1 MILNN
6 IAQQNIINSRNII
19 SVTIAVLLHL
29 FILLLL
35 QKNFNSSFIASNIG
49 SNLSISL
56 ANISSY
62 SNIVQKNDN
71 INKKINNI
79 KKTKLS
85 SSANNDNSSNVI
97 DNENI
102 VYSKNFSTIG
112 NKEMPIY
119 PKRSL
124 KLGQEGIVYLKI
136 LISESGVSEQIEF
149 LKKSQYPLLNKSAIN
164 AVKKWQFKPV
174 IIGGKAVKSWVEVP
188 IEFKISK

>member
-1 MILNN
+1 MFINN

-19 SVTIAVLLHL
+19 SIAVAVLLHI

-35 QKNFNSSFIASNIG
+35 QKNINSSSIASNIG
-49 SNLSISL
+49 SNISISL

-62 SNIVQKNDN
+62 SNIAQTNNNNRNNN
-71 INKKINNI
+71 INKTI
-79 KKTKLS
+79 LAS
-85 SSANNDNSSNVI
+85 SKDSNNSSNVI

-102 VYSKNFSTIG
+102 AYSKNFSTIG

-124 KLGQEGIVYLKI
+124 KLGQEGVVYLKI

-188 IEFKISK
+188 IEFKIS

>member
-1 MILNN
+1 LFINI

-19 SVTIAVLLHL
+19 SIAVAVLLHI

-35 QKNFNSSFIASNIG
+35 QKNINSSFIASNIG

-62 SNIVQKNDN
+62 SKIAQTNNNKNN
-71 INKKINNI
+71 NKI
-79 KKTKLS
+79 KKTILAS
-85 SSANNDNSSNVI
+85 SKNGNNSSNVI

-102 VYSKNFSTIG
+102 AYSKNFSTIG

-124 KLGQEGIVYLKI
+124 KLGQEGVVYLKI

-188 IEFKISK
+188 IEFKIS

>member
-1 MILNN
+1 LFINN

-19 SVTIAVLLHL
+19 SIAVAVLLHI

-35 QKNFNSSFIASNIG
+35 QKNINSSFIASNIG

-62 SNIVQKNDN
+62 SKIAQTNNNKNN
-71 INKKINNI
+71 NKI
-79 KKTKLS
+79 KKTILAS
-85 SSANNDNSSNVI
+85 SKNGNNSSNVI

-102 VYSKNFSTIG
+102 AYSKNFSTIG

-124 KLGQEGIVYLKI
+124 KLGQEGVVYLKI

-188 IEFKISK
+188 IEFKIS

>member
-19 SVTIAVLLHL
+19 SAAIAILLHL

-35 QKNFNSSFIASNIG
+35 QKNFNSSLIASNIG
-49 SNLSISL
+49 GNLSISL

-85 SSANNDNSSNVI
+85 SSKNNDNSSNVI

-102 VYSKNFSTIG
+102 AYSKNFSTIG

-188 IEFKISK
+188 IEFKIS

>member
-1 MILNN
+1 MFINI
-6 IAQQNIINSRNII
+6 IAQQTIINSRSII
-19 SVTIAVLLHL
+19 SIAVAVLLHI

-35 QKNFNSSFIASNIG
+35 QKNITSSFIASNIG

-62 SNIVQKNDN
+62 SKIAQTNNNKNN
-71 INKKINNI
+71 NKI
-79 KKTKLS
+79 KKTILAS
-85 SSANNDNSSNVI
+85 SKNGNNSSNVI

-102 VYSKNFSTIG
+102 AYSKNFSTIG

-124 KLGQEGIVYLKI
+124 KLGQEGVVYLKI

-188 IEFKISK
+188 IEFKIS

>member
-188 IEFKISK
+188 IELKIS

>member
-1 MILNN
+1 LIINN

-19 SVTIAVLLHL
+19 SAAIAILLHL

-35 QKNFNSSFIASNIG
+35 QKNFNNSLIASNIG

-56 ANISSY
+56 TNISSY
-62 SNIVQKNDN
+62 SNITHKNEN
-71 INKKINNI
+71 INKKNNKI

-85 SSANNDNSSNVI
+85 SSKNINNSSNVI

-102 VYSKNFSTIG
+102 AYSKNFSTIG

-119 PKRSL
+119 PKRAL
-124 KLGQEGIVYLKI
+124 KLGQEGVVYLKI

-188 IEFKISK
+188 IEFKIS

>member
-1 MILNN
+1 LFIKN
-6 IAQQNIINSRNII
+6 IAQQNIINSRNTI
-19 SVTIAVLLHL
+19 SIAVAVLLHI

-35 QKNFNSSFIASNIG
+35 QKNINSSFIASNIG

-62 SNIVQKNDN
+62 SNIAQTNNNNKNNN
-71 INKKINNI
+71 INKTI
-79 KKTKLS
+79 LAS
-85 SSANNDNSSNVI
+85 SKDSNNSSNVI

-102 VYSKNFSTIG
+102 AYSKNFSTIG

-124 KLGQEGIVYLKI
+124 KLGQEGVVYLKI

-188 IEFKISK
+188 IEFKIS

>member
-1 MILNN
+1 MFINI

-19 SVTIAVLLHL
+19 SIAVAVLLHI

-35 QKNFNSSFIASNIG
+35 QKNINSSFIASNIG

-62 SNIVQKNDN
+62 SKIAQTNNNKNN
-71 INKKINNI
+71 NKI
-79 KKTKLS
+79 KKTILAS
-85 SSANNDNSSNVI
+85 SKNGNNSSNVI

-102 VYSKNFSTIG
+102 AYSKNFSTIG

-124 KLGQEGIVYLKI
+124 KLGQEGVVYLKI

-188 IEFKISK
+188 IEFKIS

>member
-1 MILNN
+1 MFIKN
-6 IAQQNIINSRNII
+6 IAQQNIINSRNTI
-19 SVTIAVLLHL
+19 SIAVAVLLHI

-35 QKNFNSSFIASNIG
+35 QKNINSSFIASNIG

-62 SNIVQKNDN
+62 SNIAQTNNNNKNNN
-71 INKKINNI
+71 INKTI
-79 KKTKLS
+79 LAS
-85 SSANNDNSSNVI
+85 SKDSNNSSNVI

-102 VYSKNFSTIG
+102 AYSKNFSTIG

-124 KLGQEGIVYLKI
+124 KLGQEGVVYLKI

-188 IEFKISK
+188 IEFKIS

>member
-1 MILNN
+1 MFINN

-19 SVTIAVLLHL
+19 SIAVAVLLHI

-35 QKNFNSSFIASNIG
+35 QKNINSSFIASNIG

-62 SNIVQKNDN
+62 SKIAQTNNNKNN
-71 INKKINNI
+71 NKI
-79 KKTKLS
+79 KKTILAS
-85 SSANNDNSSNVI
+85 SKNGNNSSNVI

-102 VYSKNFSTIG
+102 AYSKNFSTIG

-124 KLGQEGIVYLKI
+124 KLGQEGVVYLKI

-188 IEFKISK
+188 IEFKIS